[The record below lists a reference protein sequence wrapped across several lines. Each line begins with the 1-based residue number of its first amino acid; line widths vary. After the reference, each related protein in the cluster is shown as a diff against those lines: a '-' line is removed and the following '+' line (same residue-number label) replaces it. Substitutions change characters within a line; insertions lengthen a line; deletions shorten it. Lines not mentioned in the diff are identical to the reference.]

1 MAAYSGPSIPLED
14 FLIKPEHSLVN
25 QSWRPREMREATLN
39 ADGFG
44 IAWFADDGKAASY
57 RRPKPIWSDPNLP
70 ALARSLVRNRWLA
83 TVRSATLVS
92 DLNYANTQPFLTD
105 DLVFMHNGYLADFA
119 DQWRGPLRQQ
129 LRPEFENR
137 IHGTTD
143 SEYLFALFCQQLE
156 HYPHLADALSAMI
169 DQLADI
175 GHDSGALL
183 NFIISSNRELV
194 AVRQAIGKPSPTL
207 YYRVNSTVEG
217 DALTIAS
224 EALNGNNDWIS
235 VAEGEMII
243 ASPDRNPENS
253 REQKITT
260 RVP

>member
-44 IAWFADDGKAASY
+44 IAWFTDDGKAASY

-70 ALARSLVRNRWLA
+70 ALARSLDRTRWLA

-92 DLNYANTQPFLTD
+92 DLNYANTQPFLMD

-143 SEYLFALFCQQLE
+143 SEYLFALFCQQLDR
-156 HYPHLADALSAMI
+156 YPHLADALSATI
-169 DQLADI
+169 DQLTDI
-175 GHDSGALL
+175 GHDSRALL
-183 NFIISSNRELV
+183 NFIVSSNQELV
-194 AVRQAIGKPSPTL
+194 ALRHAIGNPSPTL
-207 YYRVNSTVEG
+207 YYQLDSTDEG
-217 DALTIAS
+217 NALTIAS
-224 EALNGNNDWIS
+224 EALNGNNDWIH

-243 ASPDRNPENS
+243 AASDTNPDIIRN
-253 REQKITT
+253 QKITT